1 MEYLN
6 TLKDTGATSLLLG
19 GMASSIV
26 TSYLGTEVNPIL
38 ALVGSTT
45 GSIAISKISNEIYTK
60 KNLYPLVNNIENYIA
75 SIRQSLGLNHY
86 SLSIDHESIVY
97 PKIMSY
103 IINKHKDIL
112 VSNNVSYKLENVINL
127 NEIKFNNIIIETYVV
142 DNITHS
148 ILLSLN
154 CECHTIVLQSKTLNV
169 SGLEN
174 FSKYMTSQNINITNI
189 VLYQPT
195 ITRIGKNGND
205 LSSRVSDESK
215 AKTIISWDC
224 FNVYTN
230 KTLKNTMVS
239 SQVKENFLD
248 DLKNFMDNED
258 YYNTKGIPYKRGYML
273 YGPPGTGKTSLVKA
287 IANTYG
293 MDVYLINM
301 EDVKTAEDIT
311 KLFRGFHNTNSY
323 HIVCFEDIDR
333 CSMFKKKP
341 DPRYFYGDPT
351 PSPCIRAFLNEL
363 DGISE
368 GNKRITIFTA
378 NDTSVIDQTEALC
391 RPGRIDKK
399 IEVGYCDYT
408 QLNELFNHY
417 TCSNTKLELSKLDKN
432 ITPAEAIKLILEDN
446 LITSDEFK
454 TKLDLHTE
462 ADKNVDMDG
471 NLTTNAVPNTKGKS
485 RKRKEMTQDDK
496 ISKMVKL
503 IDQEHKK
510 SKTIDN
516 KLIKRL
522 DVINDNLDNN
532 KITQLKQS
540 VNKYWRMKAIDHAK
554 FTKKIDALKA

>member
-1 MEYLN
+1 MDYLS
-6 TLKDTGATSLLLG
+6 TLKNTNAASLLLG
-19 GMASSIV
+19 GVASSVIA
-26 TSYLGTEVNPIL
+26 SYIGTEANPVL
-38 ALVGSTT
+38 ALVGSTI
-45 GSIAISKISNEIYTK
+45 GSVAISKIGSEISNEIYTK

-75 SIRQSLGLNHY
+75 NMKKSLGLNHY
-86 SLSIDHESIVY
+86 SLSIDSESIVY

-112 VSNNVSYKLENVINL
+112 VSNNVSYKLENIINL
-127 NEIKFNNIIIETYVV
+127 KEIKFNNIILETYMV
-142 DNITHS
+142 DNVSHS
-148 ILLSLN
+148 ILLSLDSN
-154 CECHTIVLQSKTLNV
+154 AHTIILQSKTLNV
-169 SGLEN
+169 NGLEN
-174 FSKYMTSQNINITNI
+174 FAKYMTSQNINITNI

-195 ITRIGKNGND
+195 ITRNDKNGND
-205 LSSRVSDESK
+205 VDNNLRSFSSSK
-215 AKTIISWDC
+215 VKTTISWDC

-230 KTLKNTMVS
+230 KTLQNTIVS
-239 SQVKENFLD
+239 SKVREEFLE
-248 DLKNFMDNED
+248 DLKHFMDGED

-333 CSMFKKKP
+333 CGMFKKKNP
-341 DPRYFYGDPT
+341 NFHYMYNET
-351 PSPCIRAFLNEL
+351 SPCIRAFLNEL

-399 IEVGYCDYT
+399 IEVGNCDHI

-417 TCSNTKLELSKLDKN
+417 TCSCTNLELNKLDKE
-432 ITPAEAIKLILEDN
+432 ITPAEAIKLILEDTK
-446 LITSDEFK
+446 ITSDEFK
-454 TKLDLHTE
+454 TKLDLHE
-462 ADKNVDMDG
+462 DKEIDTNTPVG
-471 NLTTNAVPNTKGKS
+471 NKGTRS

-496 ISKMVKL
+496 VSKMIKL
-503 IDQEHKK
+503 IDSEHKK
-510 SKTIDN
+510 SKTTQN
-516 KLIKRL
+516 KLIKRM
-522 DVINDNLDNN
+522 DIISANLDND
-532 KITQLKQS
+532 KIPQIQQAI
-540 VNKYWRMKAIDHAK
+540 NKYYKLQHMDHIK
-554 FTKKIDALKA
+554 FTKKIDALKE